1 MMSPTSAPVQLP
13 LLAPETLSPLPV
25 APGHYVAV
33 LQNKTGELRAL
44 AAAADGVW
52 ERMTPLLE
60 FVGPKTASR
69 QLTASAAAAWVKRAS
84 LVLGQHPFYLD
95 TLRLNA
101 TTAVQAPEGSR
112 PVLRYL
118 HDQARNR
125 RMRFVPVVWV
135 GEASEAVEQTVRDAA
150 IADGHGVALRYRALE
165 VLPPTGTSRRAF
177 VEAQL
182 DRVNARPEQ
191 ADLLIDLQFIDEDR
205 ELAGEDLAE
214 LVDQTSTVGQWRSV
228 ALLGTTIPKTLG
240 VIPEGTIGSLP
251 RREWNLWVELD
262 RIGLARTPAF
272 GDYAVQHPHPPAD
285 GGGGNQMRANIRY
298 TTDDATVVVRGRGP
312 VTQEGNEQYRRLCE
326 QLAALPEFAGR
337 DYSWGDETIEDC
349 ADGVVPPGSQ
359 NQWRGVGTSHH
370 MRHVTDALRR
380 HPQPSSS
387 D

>member
-1 MMSPTSAPVQLP
+1 MISPTSTPVQLP

-25 APGHYVAV
+25 GPGHYVAV

-44 AAAADGVW
+44 AAAKDRAW

-60 FVGPKTASR
+60 FVGPKTVSR
-69 QLTASAAAAWVKRAS
+69 PLTASAASAWVKRAS

-101 TTAVQAPEGSR
+101 SAAVQTPEGSR

-125 RMRFVPVVWV
+125 QMRFVPVAWV
-135 GEASEAVEQTVRDAA
+135 GEASEALEQIVRDAA
-150 IADGHGVALRYRALE
+150 LANGHGVALRYRALE
-165 VLPPTGTSRRAF
+165 VLPPSGTSHRAF

-182 DRVNARPEQ
+182 DRVNGHPER

-205 ELAGEDLAE
+205 ELAGEDVAE
-214 LVDQTSTVGQWRSV
+214 LMDQVSAVGQWRSV
-228 ALLGTTIPKTLG
+228 VLLGTSIPKTLG

-262 RIGLARTPAF
+262 RFALRRSPAF
-272 GDYAVQHPHPPAD
+272 GDYAVQHPHPPVD

-312 VTQEGNEQYRRLCE
+312 VTQEGNEQYRRLCQ
-326 QLAALPEFAGR
+326 QLAVLPEFAGR

-370 MRHVTDALRR
+370 IQHVTDALRR
-380 HPQPSSS
+380 HSERSSS
-387 D
+387 G